1 MEPAMRARTKQ
12 DVTMTTIRD
21 DLTQV
26 LDALPPAQQIE
37 VLDFARF
44 LQHGTSQA
52 EQAPTLP
59 ATELR
64 LRAVSPETLVQLT
77 GIVRLG
83 GDAVADTE
91 ALYDDNDRN

>member
-1 MEPAMRARTKQ
+1 MEPIMGARTKK
-12 DVTMTTIRD
+12 DVALSTIRD
-21 DLTQV
+21 ELTQV
-26 LDALPPAQQIE
+26 MDALPPARQSE

-44 LQHGTSQA
+44 LQHGMSQA
-52 EQAPTLP
+52 ERAPTPP

-64 LRAVSPETLVQLT
+64 LRAVSPEALVQLT